1 MLNDVLPSF
10 CQTVSEVEEEKEIYC
25 RIKVGKNRRRS
36 DVVISGIAIHDAG
49 QLCDELEGRL
59 LSLSPEED
67 ERIYVEAMVK
77 GSSSCFDCLH
87 LKPKDLVSEDDLLDD
102 DIMIDP
108 MAASFA
114 SLTAVVERLAVSAD
128 TRASQAH
135 ERLLTALTSILEL
148 QAIGIE
154 AETRLELVEEQKSDN
169 AMSEAASV
177 FGPLVPLVVER
188 FTAQSAVQQSKEV
201 VEKVKDTAA
210 IPLTKLPETAAKQA
224 ADVTNDASPEG

>member
-1 MLNDVLPSF
+1 M
-10 CQTVSEVEEEKEIYC
+10 
-25 RIKVGKNRRRS
+25 
-36 DVVISGIAIHDAG
+36 
-49 QLCDELEGRL
+49 
-59 LSLSPEED
+59 
-67 ERIYVEAMVK
+67 
-77 GSSSCFDCLH
+77 
-87 LKPKDLVSEDDLLDD
+87 
-102 DIMIDP
+102 
-108 MAASFA
+108 
-114 SLTAVVERLAVSAD
+114 ERLAVSAD

-201 VEKVKDTAA
+201 VEKVKDAAA